1 MKISALH
8 KKKLVSEIK
17 FVIKKMKSEED
28 PPRKLYYFSG
38 LYGAISRIFNI
49 EFDPDLVF
57 AHMVTNM
64 AYNAINSRLAN
75 PDKVIQIPPE
85 IFDKLIEAIEE
96 FKNAI
101 EKNENLYEV
110 LKKFVLLGFITS
122 GNGYYLYQRKLLKI

>member
-28 PPRKLYYFSG
+28 LPRKLYYFSG
-38 LYGAISRIFNI
+38 LHGAIARIFNI

-85 IFDKLIEAIEE
+85 IFDKLIETIEE
-96 FKNAI
+96 FKNVI
-101 EKNENLYEV
+101 EKSENLYEV
-110 LKKFVLLGFITS
+110 LKKFVLLGFVTS